1 MASLNQD
8 FTLKGDPVP
17 LLSSNYQVVVG
28 SSYLT
33 SLKSGTGATS
43 CRQMNGQTGKVKKQK
58 KNIKQK
64 MKKKIKIVQ
73 QTDRLIGGH
82 VKSK

>member
-1 MASLNQD
+1 
-8 FTLKGDPVP
+8 
-17 LLSSNYQVVVG
+17 
-28 SSYLT
+28 
-33 SLKSGTGATS
+33 
-43 CRQMNGQTGKVKKQK
+43 MNGQTGKVKKQK